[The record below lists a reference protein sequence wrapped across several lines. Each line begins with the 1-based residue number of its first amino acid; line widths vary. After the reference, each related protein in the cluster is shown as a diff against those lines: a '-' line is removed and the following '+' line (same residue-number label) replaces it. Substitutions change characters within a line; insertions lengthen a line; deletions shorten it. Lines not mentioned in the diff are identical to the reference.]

1 MTNKQRKE
9 TYESFLHKV
18 ALVAQVHNQVKI
30 IEAIDIIQRWSYAHR
45 VGNGEYSDYEQQKIV
60 DNVIEKMRAFLQS

>member
-9 TYESFLHKV
+9 IYEDFLHKV
-18 ALVAQVHNQVKI
+18 ALVALVHNQEKI
-30 IEAIDIIQRWSYAHR
+30 IEGIKIIQDWSYAHR

-60 DNVIEKMRAFLQS
+60 DKVIAKMREFLRD